1 MLHVEKEKANY
12 MDVLSPQWMT
22 QTHMSTTRSG
32 SMAAATDVEK
42 FSVSR
47 VPSTASDSPPRTV
60 LTQGTIPQLSE
71 DEQKV
76 RCLIGVDPA
85 APR

>member
-1 MLHVEKEKANY
+1 
-12 MDVLSPQWMT
+12 
-22 QTHMSTTRSG
+22 
-32 SMAAATDVEK
+32 MAAATDVEK